1 MELDLV
7 SKQVEVEWWS
17 GTSALQKPLISNVAN
32 DLVRS
37 TSIMAFKPSMEIPS
51 SLLDPLTLPKQEFI
65 LKTQQYKRSKIRSF
79 KVVADR

>member
-51 SLLDPLTLPKQEFI
+51 SLLDPLTLPKLDI